1 MDGVLVVDKPQ
12 GITSHDVVEVV
23 RRATRCPR
31 IGHTGTLDPLA
42 TGVLPLACG
51 RATRLV
57 RFLTA
62 SDKAYRATIR
72 FGLTT
77 DTLDVTGAV
86 LSRTDAAPSPETVTR
101 ILGSMVGRS
110 RQVPPAYSA
119 KRVGGQR
126 AYELARRA
134 EPVALAAA
142 DVELMQA
149 RLMGLEGQRAVVE
162 LVCSAGY
169 YVRVLA
175 KTLGEQAGI
184 GACLEALR
192 RTRSGEFVETAA
204 VALEEIRRDG
214 DVARQRLMP
223 LERLLPSWPQVE
235 VDDEARRRVS
245 HGQSVAEAELREE
258 RAGEWVRIFD
268 RERHLIALAQHD
280 PRSGVLHPSVVL
292 I

>member
-1 MDGVLVVDKPQ
+1 MDGVLVVDKPA
-12 GITSHDVVEVV
+12 GITSHDAVEVV
-23 RRATRCPR
+23 RRATRFTR

-77 DTLDVTGAV
+77 DTLDVTGTV
-86 LSRTDAAPSPETVTR
+86 LSSTALAPAAETVGEL
-101 ILGSMVGRS
+101 LGRMVGKHH
-110 RQVPPAYSA
+110 QVPPAYSA
-119 KRVGGQR
+119 KKVGGRR

-134 EPVALAAA
+134 QPVDLPPVE
-142 DVELMQA
+142 VELMHA
-149 RLMGLEGQRAVVE
+149 HLVSLEGCHAVVE
-162 LVCSAGY
+162 LVCSAGF

-175 KTLGEQAGI
+175 STLGEQAGT

-192 RTRSGEFVETAA
+192 RTRSGEFAETEAA
-204 VALEEIRRDG
+204 PLEDIRSNG
-214 DVARQRLMP
+214 DVAITRLVP
-223 LERLLPSWPQVE
+223 LERLLESWPDVE
-235 VDDEARRRVS
+235 VDDETRRRVS
-245 HGQSVAEAELREE
+245 HGQGVPRTASLGAG
-258 RAGEWVRIFD
+258 AGEWVRVFD
-268 RERHLIALAQHD
+268 RTRRLIAIAKHD
-280 PRSGVLHPSVVL
+280 HNAGVLHPTVVL